1 MLTSS
6 IATQTAQVKRVLT
19 THLQPPS
26 TLHRAQLY
34 PLRHHPPSLHTPQ
47 NSSHLHTCLPPSLH
61 RYHQHPQICLPSEPD
76 IRLQSPPSTIMKT
89 LHTLSA
95 RHTTQP
101 QLSVPQ
107 APPPTLP
114 TPQPNLH
121 PPLTTSAHNGTGHRP
136 NLLLPPRPSPPQAQ
150 SPNQPH
156 QNTKYLKTSGT
167 S

>member
-6 IATQTAQVKRVLT
+6 IATRIAPVTRVLT
-19 THLQPPS
+19 THLQPPP

-34 PLRHHPPSLHTPQ
+34 PHHRHSLYPHTLQNSLHR
-47 NSSHLHTCLPPSLH
+47 HTCLPISLH
-61 RYHQHPQICLPSEPD
+61 RYRHHPQNCLPSEPD
-76 IRLQSPPSTIMKT
+76 TCLQSPPSTIMKT

-101 QLSVPQ
+101 QHSVPQ

-114 TPQPNLH
+114 TQQPNLL
-121 PPLTTSAHNGTGHRP
+121 PPLTTSAHNGIGHRP

-150 SPNQPH
+150 PLNQPH